1 MTTLGHTSV
10 SDGMWMSASI
20 SQIPIYTVAS
30 ARCSGLLANKSARID
45 LNHSWPTSTTRMK
58 RAALAAQLL
67 HTLHCLVAIASV
79 SHPIPSRTRP

>member
-20 SQIPIYTVAS
+20 SQIPTYTVAS

-45 LNHSWPTSTTRMK
+45 LNQADAFGATREAWH
-58 RAALAAQLL
+58 RVPQLL